1 MMNVTI
7 IGAGRTGRGML
18 GEQFFLEGGYH
29 LTFADCDSAL
39 VEGLR
44 SQGFYTVEKIDFIA
58 GTRSVTHV
66 DGFDVV
72 DTVRERDAYIGAL
85 AASDYVATAVFPSS
99 FDRVAQDLADM
110 ARLRRLLGRTSSVA
124 VLLGGNYV
132 GLRGYF
138 EAAVSKQLEGDD
150 LAEFERNVVLLT
162 TKANR
167 KITFPDEYLDD
178 RYALTGDDK
187 PLLLVDDRLPSWD
200 GQPVPLFFQLGD
212 AETAMAEKIW
222 SDNLVHCSL
231 GFMASCAGYDV
242 VNQAVEDDR
251 IRTLAYYAWLEGR
264 RALEAEYGLPVPDDA
279 ATEEMFDKFASP
291 FFKDKIARI
300 VRQPQRKLGRNDRF
314 IGPALLCLHHGIT
327 PYFITRAAAY
337 GFCYVDGH
345 EPESIELS
353 QMIAREGISQTVASV
368 CGLDA
373 SEEADRT
380 VLDLIVG
387 AVKEITCADGERFRP
402 STHAAERGTE

>member
-138 EAAVSKQLEGDD
+138 EAAVSKQ
-150 LAEFERNVVLLT
+150 A
-162 TKANR
+162 
-167 KITFPDEYLDD
+167 
-178 RYALTGDDK
+178 
-187 PLLLVDDRLPSWD
+187 S
-200 GQPVPLFFQLGD
+200 
-212 AETAMAEKIW
+212 ETASKPI
-222 SDNLVHCSL
+222 
-231 GFMASCAGYDV
+231 
-242 VNQAVEDDR
+242 
-251 IRTLAYYAWLEGR
+251 
-264 RALEAEYGLPVPDDA
+264 
-279 ATEEMFDKFASP
+279 
-291 FFKDKIARI
+291 
-300 VRQPQRKLGRNDRF
+300 
-314 IGPALLCLHHGIT
+314 
-327 PYFITRAAAY
+327 
-337 GFCYVDGH
+337 
-345 EPESIELS
+345 
-353 QMIAREGISQTVASV
+353 
-368 CGLDA
+368 
-373 SEEADRT
+373 
-380 VLDLIVG
+380 
-387 AVKEITCADGERFRP
+387 
-402 STHAAERGTE
+402 